1 MAGAYPCSGRTFYP
15 FYSTD
20 KCNFKTSHQKVCP
33 NADLLSSQSTL
44 SYTSIF
50 FSKMYIRIVYSTYLQ
65 GSLKTQQK
73 SCFSQFV
80 YKQHHRRMGP
90 NYSVRSFCVKIVPE
104 KQGRKILL
112 SPYGL
117 KHKPRPDRGTVVGE
131 GSRDLLN
138 MSEDWKNVDF
148 TGFGCASRK
157 KNRKA
162 SGKWMRM
169 SFPTDKRPSE

>member
-65 GSLKTQQK
+65 GSLTKKLFFAVCVQTTSPPDGTQLLCAFVMCEDCSWKTGPK
-73 SCFSQFV
+73 NPFV
-80 YKQHHRRMGP
+80 
-90 NYSVRSFCVKIVPE
+90 SVWPKAQAAAWSWNRCGGGFKGSVEHVRGLE
-104 KQGRKILL
+104 KCRL
-112 SPYGL
+112 YGL
-117 KHKPRPDRGTVVGE
+117 WVCE
-131 GSRDLLN
+131 
-138 MSEDWKNVDF
+138 
-148 TGFGCASRK
+148 
-157 KNRKA
+157 
-162 SGKWMRM
+162 
-169 SFPTDKRPSE
+169 